1 MHLSLEHVTDQM
13 QHVIEQCRLIQI
25 RGRVTQVTGTLL
37 KAVVPGVRIGEL
49 CHLRNPDHSLSLMAE
64 VIGFQQHQA
73 LLAIKGYPGRDRVT
87 VGELA
92 GRLLIYDALAAETR
106 TVKIGADPEC
116 PVCGAHRGET

>member
-1 MHLSLEHVTDQM
+1 MPLSFDPIADQM

-73 LLAIKGYPGRDRVT
+73 LLTPL
-87 VGELA
+87 GEMH
-92 GRLLIYDALAAETR
+92 GISSNT
-106 TVKIGADPEC
+106 
-116 PVCGAHRGET
+116 